1 MAATLSEPLRNLLL
15 ASQLGL
21 SVHHPLAGWSV
32 LTILYR
38 DAGSSSEP
46 ITLSYLARK
55 YNNDYLDGLS
65 GETPIDDDVLKKVL
79 DVLVT
84 QAGLVEVSPRKVRAR
99 MRSGQYHIRQSYV
112 YRITSSGIEYLKM
125 MQKVIDAE
133 STITANTNRIQEYVD
148 LVEKLSVPVRSG
160 ADTRLYN
167 DFKNMLDAYDDVM
180 KGIHKLEDDLDEI
193 ANDIA
198 FNHGSQAAAHLRKCC
213 AKKRSRHTGKC

>member
-1 MAATLSEPLRNLLL
+1 M
-15 ASQLGL
+15 
-21 SVHHPLAGWSV
+21 
-32 LTILYR
+32 
-38 DAGSSSEP
+38 
-46 ITLSYLARK
+46 
-55 YNNDYLDGLS
+55 
-65 GETPIDDDVLKKVL
+65 KKVL

-160 ADTRLYN
+160 ANTPAL
-167 DFKNMLDAYDDVM
+167 
-180 KGIHKLEDDLDEI
+180 
-193 ANDIA
+193 
-198 FNHGSQAAAHLRKCC
+198 Q
-213 AKKRSRHTGKC
+213 